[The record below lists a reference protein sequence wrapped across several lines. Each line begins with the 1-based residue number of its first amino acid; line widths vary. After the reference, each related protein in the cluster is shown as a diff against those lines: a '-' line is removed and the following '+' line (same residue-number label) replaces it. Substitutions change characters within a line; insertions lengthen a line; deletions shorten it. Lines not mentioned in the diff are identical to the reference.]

1 MNNRASMGGPGDWP
15 LFVMLVG
22 FAIAI
27 LLLAEVGLL

>member
-1 MNNRASMGGPGDWP
+1 MNNRASIGGPNWP

-22 FAIAI
+22 FAIVI